1 MFPKRLLPYSLCL
14 TAEEPNDFLKINEN
28 LCLLIHTKACWGS
41 WQILEALT
49 AASCQE
55 TFCYER
61 AELLGDAYLK
71 WVVSR
76 FLFLKYPQK
85 HEGQLT
91 RMRQQMVSNM
101 VLYQFA
107 LNKTLQS
114 YIQAD
119 RSL

>member
-1 MFPKRLLPYSLCL
+1 MRRVESMLLAVELKDIINYPVPASKVFYLLLESLKAVNYLVTDVFLLCL
-14 TAEEPNDFLKINEN
+14 
-28 LCLLIHTKACWGS
+28 
-41 WQILEALT
+41 QILEALT

-101 VLYQFA
+101 VL
-107 LNKTLQS
+107 
-114 YIQAD
+114 
-119 RSL
+119 